1 MSFTCPIP
9 IPMEGPL
16 VHTIDNPVCAD
27 PTCPD
32 KDNKELL
39 AECAQQI
46 APFVQ
51 DGLLTPD
58 EATRLVQGRQLCVEL
73 PQ

>member
-1 MSFTCPIP
+1 MSFHTDHSIP
-9 IPMEGPL
+9 IPMEDPL
-16 VHTIDNPVCAD
+16 VHTADSPVCAD

-32 KDNKELL
+32 KDNEELL
-39 AECAQQI
+39 SESAQRV

-58 EATRLVQGRQLCVEL
+58 EATRLVQGRQL
-73 PQ
+73 

>member
-1 MSFTCPIP
+1 MSFTRPIL
-9 IPMEGPL
+9 IPMEDLL
-16 VHTIDNPVCAD
+16 VHTADIPICAD

-32 KDNKELL
+32 KNDDDLL
-39 AECAQQI
+39 AEAAQQV

-58 EATRLVQGRQLCVEL
+58 EATRLVQGRQL
-73 PQ
+73 

>member
-9 IPMEGPL
+9 SPMEGPL
-16 VHTIDNPVCAD
+16 VHTIDKPVCAD

-32 KDNKELL
+32 KDNEELL
-39 AECAQQI
+39 AEYAQQI
-46 APFVQ
+46 APYAQ

>member
-1 MSFTCPIP
+1 MPLHTDRPIP
-9 IPMEGPL
+9 IPMEDPL
-16 VHTIDNPVCAD
+16 VHTTDYLICVD

-32 KDNKELL
+32 KDDVDLL
-39 AECAQQI
+39 AEAAQQV

-58 EATRLVQGRQLCVEL
+58 EATRLVQGRQL
-73 PQ
+73 

>member
-1 MSFTCPIP
+1 MPLHTDRP
-9 IPMEGPL
+9 IPMEDPL

-32 KDNKELL
+32 KTDDDLL
-39 AECAQQI
+39 AEFAQQVS
-46 APFVQ
+46 PFVR

-58 EATRLVQGRQLCVEL
+58 EAIRLVQGRQL
-73 PQ
+73 

>member
-1 MSFTCPIP
+1 MSFTRPIP
-9 IPMEGPL
+9 IPMEDDL
-16 VHTIDNPVCAD
+16 VHTPDQLVCAD

-32 KDNKELL
+32 KDDDALL
-39 AECAQQI
+39 AEAAQQV

-58 EATRLVQGRQLCVEL
+58 EATRTVQGRQL
-73 PQ
+73 

>member
-1 MSFTCPIP
+1 MSFTRPIS
-9 IPMEGPL
+9 IPMEDPL
-16 VHTIDNPVCAD
+16 VHTPDHLICAD

-32 KDNKELL
+32 KDDDDLL
-39 AECAQQI
+39 AEAAQQM

-58 EATRLVQGRQLCVEL
+58 EATRTVQGRQL
-73 PQ
+73 